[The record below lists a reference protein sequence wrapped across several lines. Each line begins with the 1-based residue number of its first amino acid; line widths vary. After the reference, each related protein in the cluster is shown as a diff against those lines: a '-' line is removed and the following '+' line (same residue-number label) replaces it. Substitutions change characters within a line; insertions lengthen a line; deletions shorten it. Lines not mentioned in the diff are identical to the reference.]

1 MFVRMNRMI
10 AFALGMITVGALSV
24 IAAPPTYAQ
33 TTDCREDFYI
43 EQHIADYSKCAEPPT
58 PSCAIATEGGTT
70 TGPLVGSTNIEK
82 AYNFFVSKGLQ
93 PYQAAGIL
101 GNLMKESGVNPLAV
115 NPDSKAYGIAQWL
128 GARKTKLLALNN
140 YQTIEVQLNYLWSEL
155 TGPYSGVLKQ
165 IKASTNVADATYIF
179 LTKFEIPC
187 IAGSKQCDAEQKS
200 RLEFSNKVL
209 AQYGGG
215 VSTGTGGTAPTS
227 CTVPDTGVPG
237 GAGSTSS
244 RAGRYDDPSITCP
257 AGTTDKGTVKT
268 QYTGDKVP
276 NDYPTIRLCALSSI
290 SRATVNAAVAGQFQT
305 MGVAAKAAGHPLV
318 AESSFRLASTA
329 GGNGDGRRSA
339 RAGKSYHQLGIAI
352 DFVLIDKHTGTS
364 TTSCSQRTTS
374 RDPDW
379 IWMRDNASKY
389 GIRQYTY
396 ENWHWDTSGDP
407 NRC

>member
-58 PSCAIATEGGTT
+58 PSCAIATEGGSSTT
-70 TGPLVGSTNIEK
+70 PIVGSTNIEK
-82 AYNFFVSKGLQ
+82 AYNFVISHGLQ
-93 PYQAAGIL
+93 PHQAAGIL
-101 GNLMKESGVNPLAV
+101 GNLIKESGVNPLAV

-128 GARKTKLLALNN
+128 GQRKTKLLALNN
-140 YQTIEVQLNYLWSEL
+140 YQTIEVQLNYLWS
-155 TGPYSGVLKQ
+155 
-165 IKASTNVADATYIF
+165 
-179 LTKFEIPC
+179 
-187 IAGSKQCDAEQKS
+187 
-200 RLEFSNKVL
+200 
-209 AQYGGG
+209 
-215 VSTGTGGTAPTS
+215 GTATTS
-227 CTVPDTGVPG
+227 CTPLDTGIPG

-244 RAGRYDDPSITCP
+244 PAGRYDDPNITCP
-257 AGTTDKGTVKT
+257 AGTTDKGTIKT
-268 QYTGDKVP
+268 QYTGNKVP

-290 SRATVNAAVAGQFQT
+290 SRATVNAAVAGQFQA

-389 GIRQYTY
+389 GIKQYTY

>member
-1 MFVRMNRMI
+1 MVARTKI
-10 AFALGMITVGALSV
+10 VFALSIFTACILSV
-24 IAAPPTYAQ
+24 VTAYPTHAQSVDCHENFYSDNSIPPLYLP
-33 TTDCREDFYI
+33 
-43 EQHIADYSKCAEPPT
+43 CAEPP
-58 PSCAIATEGGTT
+58 PSCAIGEEGNALVAL
-70 TGPLVGSTNIEK
+70 TGKTDIEK
-82 AYNFFVSKGLQ
+82 AYNFLVGKGLQ
-93 PYQAAGIL
+93 PYQAAGIV
-101 GNLMKESGVNPLAV
+101 GNLIKESGVNPLAV
-115 NPDSKAYGIAQWL
+115 NPDSKAYGIAQWM

-155 TGPYSGVLKQ
+155 TGSYSGVLKQ
-165 IKASTNVADATYIF
+165 IKASTNVADVTYIF

-187 IAGSKQCDAEQKS
+187 LAGSKQCDAEQKS
-200 RLEFSNKVL
+200 RLEFANKVL

-215 VSTGTGGTAPTS
+215 VSTGGGTGTIACS
-227 CTVPDTGVPG
+227 LDTGVTG

-244 RAGRYDDPSITCP
+244 PAGKYDNPNITCP
-257 AGTTDKGTVKT
+257 AGTTDKGTIKT
-268 QYTGDKVP
+268 QYTGNKVP

-290 SRATVNAAVAGQFQT
+290 SRATVNAAVAGQFQA

-352 DFVLIDKHTGTS
+352 DFVLIDKSTGTS
-364 TTSCSQRTTS
+364 TTSCAQRKTS

-389 GIRQYTY
+389 GIGQYTY